1 MTNIR
6 THGFDSPA
14 QLREHWAEL
23 DDEALDAM
31 RAGEIERQL
40 SKLRRDVARL
50 RIRLAER
57 KSAVSSANRSVPW
70 LWVTGAIAA
79 VVVVVSA
86 LSNRR

>member
-23 DDEALDAM
+23 EDEAFDAM
-31 RAGEIERQL
+31 KAGEVERQL
-40 SKLRRDVARL
+40 SKLRWEVAQL

-57 KSAVSSANRSVPW
+57 RSAVASADPGVPW
-70 LWVTGAIAA
+70 LWVTGTITA
-79 VVVVVSA
+79 VVVLSA
-86 LSNRR
+86 LFKRR